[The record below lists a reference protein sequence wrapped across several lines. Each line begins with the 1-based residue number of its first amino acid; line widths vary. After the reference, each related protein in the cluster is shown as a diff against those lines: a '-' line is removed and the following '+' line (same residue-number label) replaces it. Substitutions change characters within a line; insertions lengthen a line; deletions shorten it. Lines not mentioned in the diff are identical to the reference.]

1 MEEVEMSFSNVKT
14 WLRELVEVGALLASL
29 AVILQIIF
37 GKNFAFIGFDVLG
50 NVQGIVKVL
59 GESGLVGLVT
69 LGILAWLVTR
79 RTT

>member
-1 MEEVEMSFSNVKT
+1 MSFSNVKT
-14 WLRELVEVGALLASL
+14 WLRELVEVGALLAGL
-29 AVILQIIF
+29 AVIFQIIF
-37 GKNFAFIGFDVLG
+37 GKDVPFIGFDVIS
-50 NVQGIVKVL
+50 NVQEIVKVL